1 MNIKKNNHKFFIS
14 ENNKKLYNII
24 CILEDNKVKY
34 TVLDNWKGIILEPD
48 DFFTQYKNLRNLLDG
63 CYNEVLNTGDI
74 ISNPDDS
81 IKEIVIKDNDLFI
94 SKYEDYFIS
103 PYTGNW
109 YNNKEKGNL
118 SSAVINYASC
128 KKRNNYIGL
137 SNSVRDILNFN
148 LLRSDIYKF
157 TKFYYKTRIPF
168 FELLF
173 SKIKLKFS
181 KNGDQSPLEIYQ
193 NFINNNEFP
202 RCVPWV
208 DSNNNCGIWIWPE
221 RYFINFLEPKVVN
234 VFPDSDIIL
243 NDIRLHNYKIK
254 FNRENRCSKD
264 FRFQFPEISNKYY
277 VMTNKALSQ
286 NNPLIPQLVLLNNGD
301 DPQSGSL
308 SCYYKSCKDSGY
320 VVTLKDYLNL
330 DDIDKKTIKLI
341 LELIRD
347 CGYGYECHEVTT
359 YETIEDEECK
369 EDDNWPTFILD
380 TY

>member
-1 MNIKKNNHKFFIS
+1 M
-14 ENNKKLYNII
+14 
-24 CILEDNKVKY
+24 
-34 TVLDNWKGIILEPD
+34 
-48 DFFTQYKNLRNLLDG
+48 
-63 CYNEVLNTGDI
+63 
-74 ISNPDDS
+74 
-81 IKEIVIKDNDLFI
+81 
-94 SKYEDYFIS
+94 
-103 PYTGNW
+103 
-109 YNNKEKGNL
+109 
-118 SSAVINYASC
+118 
-128 KKRNNYIGL
+128 
-137 SNSVRDILNFN
+137 
-148 LLRSDIYKF
+148 
-157 TKFYYKTRIPF
+157 
-168 FELLF
+168 
-173 SKIKLKFS
+173 
-181 KNGDQSPLEIYQ
+181 
-193 NFINNNEFP
+193 
-202 RCVPWV
+202 
-208 DSNNNCGIWIWPE
+208 
-221 RYFINFLEPKVVN
+221 VN

-264 FRFQFPEISNKYY
+264 FKFQFPEISNKYY

-330 DDIDKKTIKLI
+330 DDIDKKTIRLI